1 MGDRIAQARAAICRT
16 RGACERAP
24 KTPAARVAAQRKV
37 RAKKLALVTALR
49 ELNDGEVTGRG

>member
-1 MGDRIAQARAAICRT
+1 MSDRIAQARAAVCRT

-24 KTPAARVAAQRKV
+24 KTPGARVAAERKV

-49 ELNDGEVTGRG
+49 ELDEARRG

>member
-16 RGACERAP
+16 RGAAERSP

-37 RAKKLALVTALR
+37 RAKKVRLAAALR
-49 ELNDGEVTGRG
+49 ELDEVRHG